1 MFPYP
6 VVQKHNRRNTMP
18 LFPSI
23 ATGSMYATATIIA
36 LVLVVFNT
44 DVTRTTTTHAFT
56 TTTTT
61 TSFTTFPLT
70 SPGRSSSSSLSMVL
84 EKPRPKAI
92 PKTEPVA
99 IKTKKISKL
108 ELLKVD
114 SHNLVHPLKE
124 ELATEHI
131 GISKD
136 AYQIM
141 KYHGSYQQSSREKK
155 KGPKDYQFMLRL
167 KQPAGELPPDLYRLL
182 DDLSAKHGQGDLRAT
197 TRQCFQLHGIMKGSL
212 KTVISSIM
220 NIGSSTVGA
229 CGDVNRNVM
238 VSPAP
243 FVSKDYEYVREYAKV
258 FAHLFRP
265 MTSAFT
271 ELWLDGE
278 KVATAELWGKEVG
291 EKFNIDDAMT
301 YDSGR
306 GVVLDHPREPLY
318 GDRYLPRKF
327 KIGVTVPGDN
337 SLDIYTND
345 IGCVVIMNED
355 TNELEGFNVMVG
367 GGMGRTH
374 NKETTFARAAD
385 HMGFV
390 PKEDIME
397 VLKCVLAAQRDHG
410 NRDVRANARMKYL
423 VHTLGIDN
431 FKTLVE
437 SYFGKKIAPWRD
449 MQEWKY
455 SDWMGWWEQ
464 GDGKLFY
471 GLHVDNG
478 RVHDVGDFRLKSCLR
493 AVVDKYNLPMIMSPT
508 QSILFKDIKPEDKE
522 GFEQILADHGIQS
535 LEEIDPLAR
544 LSMACPALPLCGL
557 AQTEAE
563 RIMPSYIERMR
574 SVMETLGIGD
584 EEILMRMTGC
594 PNGCA
599 RPYMA
604 ELAFVGDG
612 PKSYQIWLG
621 GSPVLT
627 RTAWPFKAKMKNDDL
642 EVTMEPILMMF
653 KEQKQEFEAF
663 GDFCHRV
670 GADAIEK
677 YSESYKVIGSYNPNN
692 FYENK
697 KQKK

>member
-1 MFPYP
+1 M
-6 VVQKHNRRNTMP
+6 K
-18 LFPSI
+18 I
-23 ATGSMYATATIIA
+23 ASTAVAAMALAADPTG
-36 LVLVVFNT
+36 
-44 DVTRTTTTHAFT
+44 AF
-56 TTTTT
+56 
-61 TSFTTFPLT
+61 SFTAPAVGKTVAN
-70 SPGRSSSSSLSMVL
+70 SSSSSSSRLSMVL
-84 EKPRPKAI
+84 EKPKAPI
-92 PKTEPVA
+92 
-99 IKTKKISKL
+99 KKISKL
-108 ELLKVD
+108 EILKSESANLL
-114 SHNLVHPLKE
+114 HPLKE
-124 ELATEHI
+124 ELTTESI

-141 KYHGSYQQSSREKK
+141 KYHGSYQQSNREKK
-155 KGPKDYQFMLRL
+155 SKVKDYQFMLRL
-167 KQPAGELPPDLYRLL
+167 KQPAGELPPDLYRLV
-182 DDLSAKHGQGDLRAT
+182 DDLSANHGQGDLRAT
-197 TRQCFQLHGIMKGSL
+197 TRQCFQIHGIMKGSL

-238 VSPAP
+238 TTPAP
-243 FVSKDYEYVREYAKV
+243 FVSKDYEYAREYSKV

-265 MTSAFT
+265 MTPAFS

-278 KVATAELWGKEVG
+278 KVATAELWGKEV
-291 EKFNIDDAMT
+291 EKHNIDEAMT

-306 GVVLDHPREPLY
+306 GIILDHPVEPLY

-345 IGCVVIMNED
+345 IGCVVI
-355 TNELEGFNVMVG
+355 TNDEGELEGFNVMVG

-397 VLKCVLAAQRDHG
+397 CLKAILAAQRDHG

-431 FKTLVE
+431 FTTLVE
-437 SYFGKKIAPWRD
+437 SYFGKKIQPWKEI
-449 MQEWKY
+449 QEWKY
-455 SDWMGWWEQ
+455 NDWMGWWEQ

-478 RVHDVGDFRLKSCLR
+478 RVKDEGDFKLKSCMR
-493 AVVDKYNLPMIMSPT
+493 AIVDKYNLPMIMSPT
-508 QSILFKDIKPEDKE
+508 QSIIFKDIKPEDKA
-522 GFEQILADHGIQS
+522 GFEAILAEHGIKP

-563 RIMPSYIERMR
+563 RIMPSYIERIR
-574 SVMETLGIGD
+574 AVLGKLGIDD

-604 ELAFVGDG
+604 EMAFVGDG

-627 RTAWPFKAKMKNDDL
+627 RTAWPFKAKVKNDDL
-642 EVTMEPILMMF
+642 EVIVEPILAMF
-653 KEQKQEFEAF
+653 KEQRQEFEAF

-677 YSESYKVIGSYNPNN
+677 FSET
-692 FYENK
+692 YEPIAA
-697 KQKK
+697 